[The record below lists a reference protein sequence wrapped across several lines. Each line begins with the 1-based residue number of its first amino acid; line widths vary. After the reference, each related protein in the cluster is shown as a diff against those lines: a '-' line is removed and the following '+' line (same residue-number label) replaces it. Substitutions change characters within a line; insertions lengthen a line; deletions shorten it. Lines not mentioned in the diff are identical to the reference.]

1 MEKFDLE
8 LLKKVRLFNS
18 LTAEELQDIRRKIII
33 KRVQKNEVILY
44 EEDTNKFMYEILDGR
59 IKVVQYTEDGKE
71 IIIAIH
77 NAGDSFGEIS
87 LIDGKTTTA
96 AVLALE
102 DSTVAIISKE
112 VFYPLLY
119 SSKKVLDNLLKM
131 LCSRTR
137 ENIDNIKIL
146 NFNNASQRVKMS
158 LIKLL
163 QEHGE
168 ETPKGILLDIRLT
181 HQDVANMAGL
191 TRETVTRVIDLWQK
205 NGDITVLKNKSILL
219 SPGFLEEPSLDHQQS

>member
-1 MEKFDLE
+1 MEDSDLK
-8 LLKKVRLFNS
+8 LLKKVHLFKS
-18 LTAEELQDIRRKIII
+18 LTTEELRDIRRKIII
-33 KRVQKNEVILY
+33 KRVKKDEVILY

-119 SSKKVLDNLLKM
+119 SNEKVLDNLLKM
-131 LCSRTR
+131 LCSRIR

-146 NFNNASQRVKMS
+146 NFSNASQRVKMS

-168 ETPKGILLDIRLT
+168 ETPEGILLDIRLT
-181 HQDVANMAGL
+181 HQDIANLAGL
-191 TRETVTRVIDLWQK
+191 ARETVTRVIDLWQK
-205 NGDITVLKNKSILL
+205 NSDITVLKNRSILL
-219 SPGFLEEPSLDHQQS
+219 SSGFLEEPSLDHQQS

>member
-1 MEKFDLE
+1 MEDSDLK
-8 LLKKVRLFNS
+8 LLKKTHLFKS
-18 LTAEELQDIRRKIII
+18 LTTEQSQDIRRKIII
-33 KRVQKNEVILY
+33 KRVKKDEVILY
-44 EEDTNKFMYEILDGR
+44 EEDTNKFMYEILDGK

-102 DSTVAIISKE
+102 DAVVAIISKE
-112 VFYPLLY
+112 VFYAVLY
-119 SSKKVLDNLLKM
+119 SNEKVLDNLLKM
-131 LCSRTR
+131 LCSRIR

-146 NFNNASQRVKMS
+146 NFSNASQRVKMS
-158 LIKLL
+158 LIGLL

-168 ETPKGILLDIRLT
+168 ETPEGTLLDIRLT
-181 HQDVANMAGL
+181 HQDIASMAGL
-191 TRETVTRVIDLWQK
+191 ARETVTRVIDLWQK
-205 NGDITVLKNKSILL
+205 NSDITVLKNRSILL
-219 SPGFLEEPSLDHQQS
+219 SPEFLEEI

>member
-1 MEKFDLE
+1 MEDSDLK
-8 LLKKVRLFNS
+8 LLKKTHLFKS
-18 LTAEELQDIRRKIII
+18 LTTEQSQDIRRKIII
-33 KRVQKNEVILY
+33 KRVKKDEVILY

-102 DSTVAIISKE
+102 DAVVAIISKE
-112 VFYPLLY
+112 VFYSVLY
-119 SSKKVLDNLLKM
+119 SNEKVLDNLLKM
-131 LCSRTR
+131 LCSRIR

-146 NFNNASQRVKMS
+146 NFSNASQRVKMS
-158 LIKLL
+158 LIGLL

-168 ETPKGILLDIRLT
+168 ETPEGTLLDIRLT
-181 HQDVANMAGL
+181 HQDIASMAGL
-191 TRETVTRVIDLWQK
+191 ARETVTRVIDLWQK
-205 NGDITVLKNKSILL
+205 NSDITVLKNRSILL
-219 SPGFLEEPSLDHQQS
+219 SPEFLEEI

>member
-1 MEKFDLE
+1 MEDSDLK
-8 LLKKVRLFNS
+8 LLKKAHLFKS
-18 LTAEELQDIRRKIII
+18 LTTEQSQDIRRKIII
-33 KRVQKNEVILY
+33 KRVKKDEVILY

-102 DSTVAIISKE
+102 DAVVAIISKE
-112 VFYPLLY
+112 VFYSVLY
-119 SSKKVLDNLLKM
+119 SNEKVLDNLLKM
-131 LCSRTR
+131 LCSRIR

-146 NFNNASQRVKMS
+146 NFSNASQRVKMS
-158 LIKLL
+158 LIGLL

-168 ETPKGILLDIRLT
+168 ETPEGTLLDIRLT
-181 HQDVANMAGL
+181 HQDIASMAGL
-191 TRETVTRVIDLWQK
+191 ARETVTRVIDLWQK
-205 NGDITVLKNKSILL
+205 NSNITVLKNRSILL
-219 SPGFLEEPSLDHQQS
+219 SPEFLEEI

>member
-1 MEKFDLE
+1 MEDSDLK
-8 LLKKVRLFNS
+8 LLKKVHLFKS
-18 LTAEELQDIRRKIII
+18 LTTEELRDIRRKIII
-33 KRVQKNEVILY
+33 KRVKKDEVILY

-102 DSTVAIISKE
+102 DTAVAIISKE

-119 SSKKVLDNLLKM
+119 SNEKVLDNLLKM

-146 NFNNASQRVKMS
+146 NFSNASQRVKMS

-168 ETPKGILLDIRLT
+168 ETPEGILLDIRLT
-181 HQDVANMAGL
+181 HQDIANLAGL
-191 TRETVTRVIDLWQK
+191 ARETVTRVIDLWQK
-205 NGDITVLKNKSILL
+205 NSDITVLKNRSILL

>member
-1 MEKFDLE
+1 MEDSDLK
-8 LLKKVRLFNS
+8 LLKKTHLFKS
-18 LTAEELQDIRRKIII
+18 LTTEQSQDIRRKIII
-33 KRVQKNEVILY
+33 KRVKKDEVILY
-44 EEDTNKFMYEILDGR
+44 EEDTNKFMYEILDGK

-102 DSTVAIISKE
+102 DAVVAIISKE
-112 VFYPLLY
+112 VFYSVLY
-119 SSKKVLDNLLKM
+119 SNEKVLDNLLKM
-131 LCSRTR
+131 LCSRIR

-146 NFNNASQRVKMS
+146 NFSNASQRVKMS
-158 LIKLL
+158 LIGLL

-168 ETPKGILLDIRLT
+168 ETPEGTLLDIRLT
-181 HQDVANMAGL
+181 HQDIASMAGL
-191 TRETVTRVIDLWQK
+191 ARETVTRVIDLWQK
-205 NGDITVLKNKSILL
+205 NSDITVLKNRSILL
-219 SPGFLEEPSLDHQQS
+219 SPEFLEEI

>member
-1 MEKFDLE
+1 MEDKDIE
-8 LLKKVRLFNS
+8 LLKNVGLFNS
-18 LTAEELQDIRRKIII
+18 LTAQELRDIRRKIII
-33 KRVQKNEVILY
+33 KRVKENEVILY
-44 EEDTNKFMYEILDGR
+44 EEDTNRFMYEILDGR

-102 DSTVAIISKE
+102 DTAVAVISKE
-112 VFYPLLY
+112 VFYSILY

-131 LCSRTR
+131 LCSRIR
-137 ENIDNIKIL
+137 ENIDNIRIL
-146 NFNNASQRVKMS
+146 NFSNASQRVKMS

-168 ETPKGILLDIRLT
+168 ETPEGILLDIRLT
-181 HQDVANMAGL
+181 HQDIANLAGL
-191 TRETVTRVIDLWQK
+191 ARETVTRVIDLWQK
-205 NGDITVLKNKSILL
+205 NSDITVLKNRSILL

>member
-1 MEKFDLE
+1 MEDKDIE
-8 LLKKVRLFNS
+8 LLKNVGLFNS
-18 LTAEELQDIRRKIII
+18 LTAQELRDIRRKIII
-33 KRVQKNEVILY
+33 KRVKENEVILY
-44 EEDTNKFMYEILDGR
+44 EEDTNRFMYEILDGR
-59 IKVVQYTEDGKE
+59 IKVVQYTKDGKE

-102 DSTVAIISKE
+102 DTAVAVISKE
-112 VFYPLLY
+112 VFYSILY

-131 LCSRTR
+131 LCSRIR
-137 ENIDNIKIL
+137 ENIDNIRIL
-146 NFNNASQRVKMS
+146 NFSNASQRVKMS

-168 ETPKGILLDIRLT
+168 ETPEGILLDIRLT
-181 HQDVANMAGL
+181 HQDIANLAGL
-191 TRETVTRVIDLWQK
+191 ARETVTRVIDLWQK
-205 NGDITVLKNKSILL
+205 NSDITVLKNRSILL